1 MGKTMKTSGMNKDFK
16 KISGEIM
23 QEIKTV
29 MASGYSESGASTKK
43 RSLKGMTGK
52 STSPNEDIN
61 WNASLLRQRGR
72 LMFMSSPIARS
83 AIETQKTKVVGTGLN
98 LHSTIDMDLLQMS
111 PEAAKA
117 WQRKTEREWKIWANN
132 RENCDAI
139 GVNTFAGMQQ
149 LAVMNWLPNGDVFGI
164 FQRDF
169 KTSVMNPYSLRIH
182 MVEADRICTPYEAR
196 LVPYGGRTDGTAKNG
211 NRIFDGVEIDS
222 KGRAVAI
229 YVCNVYPN
237 QMLRETDKMAW
248 ERVQLHS
255 PRTGLLNYVQIM
267 YTERPDQYR
276 GVSYLAPVIEPMLN
290 ITRYTQ
296 SEVIAAMIQSWFTA
310 WIKTETNPAAF
321 PLAEASY
328 GDDDNPELPP
338 DRNISDNSMEY
349 EMGPGNVL
357 HLAKDEDV
365 KFGAPS
371 IPTPGFDTFVKV
383 LCKEI
388 GAALNIPYDVLL
400 KEFNASYS
408 ASRAALME
416 AWEAFRMRRAMLVE
430 RFCQPVYETWLAEA
444 VALGRISAPGFFTDP
459 VIRAAWCKA
468 EWLGPVQGQ
477 LDPTKEVKA
486 DILAVQHGF
495 KTHEQVT
502 REYGGGD
509 WLENVE
515 RLKEENK
522 LLADAGTDAA
532 ADATKFYNEP
542 DLEPD
547 NPGGGKSE

>member
-1 MGKTMKTSGMNKDFK
+1 VSE
-16 KISGEIM
+16 KIIPMTTGTISRP
-23 QEIKTV
+23 
-29 MASGYSESGASTKK
+29 MASGYSESGASLKK

-52 STSPNEDIN
+52 SSSPNEDIN
-61 WNASLLRQRGR
+61 WNNYTLRQRGR
-72 LMFMSSPIARS
+72 LMFMSSPVARS

-98 LHSTIDMDLLQMS
+98 LHSTIDRDLLKMS
-111 PEAAKA
+111 PEAAKK
-117 WQRKTEREWKIWANN
+117 WQRNTEREFRLWADN

-139 GVNTFAGMQQ
+139 GMNTFAGMQQ
-149 LAVMNWLPNGDVFGI
+149 LAVTNWLPNGDVFAL

-169 KTSVMNPYSLRIH
+169 NTTQMNPYSLRLH
-182 MVEADRICTPYEAR
+182 MIEADRVCTPYDRRIIPGA
-196 LVPYGGRTDGTAKNG
+196 VKTDGKAKNG
-211 NRIFDGVEIDS
+211 NRIYDGVEVD
-222 KGRAVAI
+222 KHGKVVAI
-229 YVCNVYPN
+229 YICNVYPN
-237 QMLRETDKMAW
+237 QTLKETDKMIW
-248 ERVQLHS
+248 HRVRVRSSQ
-255 PRTGLLNYVQIM
+255 TGMLNFVHILDS
-267 YTERPDQYR
+267 ERPDQYR

-296 SEVIAAMIQSWFTA
+296 SEVIGAMIQSWFTA
-310 WIKTETNPAAF
+310 WIKTDTNKAEF
-321 PLAEASY
+321 PIAEASY
-328 GDDDNPELPP
+328 GDDDNPDLPP
-338 DRNISDNSMEY
+338 DRNISENSNEY

-357 HLAKDEDV
+357 HLGENEDV
-365 KFGAPS
+365 KFGSPS

-416 AWEAFRMRRAMLVE
+416 AWEAFRIRRAWLVE

-444 VALGRISAPGFFTDP
+444 VALGRVNAPGFFTDP
-459 VIRAAWCKA
+459 IIRAAWCKA

-486 DILAVQHGF
+486 DILAVAHGF

-509 WLENVE
+509 WNENVE
-515 RLKEENK
+515 RLKEENAA
-522 LLADAGTDAA
+522 LAEAGTSVAEDA
-532 ADATKFYNEP
+532 DKFYNEP
-542 DLEPD
+542 DLDPG
-547 NPGGGKSE
+547 NPGGGNNG

>member
-1 MGKTMKTSGMNKDFK
+1 MGKTQNAPVTGT
-16 KISGEIM
+16 ISRP
-23 QEIKTV
+23 
-29 MASGYSESGASTKK
+29 MASGYSEAGASTKK
-43 RSLKGMTGK
+43 RSLKGMTGI

-98 LHSTIDMDLLQMS
+98 LHATIDRDLLKLT
-111 PEAAKA
+111 PEAAKQ
-117 WQRKTEREWKIWANN
+117 WQRNTEREWRAWADNK
-132 RENCDAI
+132 ENCDAI
-139 GVNTFAGMQQ
+139 GMNTFAGMQQ
-149 LAVMNWLPNGDVFGI
+149 LAITNMLPNGDIFSV

-169 KTSVMNPYSLRIH
+169 NTTPMNPYSLRLH
-182 MVEADRICTPYEAR
+182 MIEADRICTPFNMR
-196 LVPYGGRTDGTAKNG
+196 LVPGGMKTDGKAKNG
-211 NRIFDGVEIDS
+211 NRIYDGVEVD
-222 KGRAVAI
+222 KHGKVVAI
-229 YVCNVYPN
+229 YICNIYPN
-237 QMLRETDKMAW
+237 QMLREANKIKFQ
-248 ERVQLHS
+248 RVELKS
-255 PRTGLLNYVQIM
+255 SRTGLLNFVHIM
-267 YTERPDQYR
+267 DSERPDQYR

-296 SEVIAAMIQSWFTA
+296 SEVIGAMIQSWFTA
-310 WIKTETNPAAF
+310 WIKTDTNPAEL
-321 PLAEASY
+321 PIAEASY
-328 GDDDNPELPP
+328 GDDDNPDIPP
-338 DRNISDNSMEY
+338 DRNISDNSNEY

-357 HLAKDEDV
+357 HLGTNEDV

-388 GAALNIPYDVLL
+388 GAALNIPYDVLM

-459 VIRAAWCKA
+459 IIRAAWCKA

-509 WLENVE
+509 WQENVE
-515 RLKEENK
+515 RLKDENQMLK
-522 LLADAGTDAA
+522 EAGTDGPGSASQ
-532 ADATKFYNEP
+532 FYNEP
-542 DLEPD
+542 EPPD
-547 NPGGGKSE
+547 GGENNA

>member
-1 MGKTMKTSGMNKDFK
+1 MGKKQSRAPATGTIFNTGLNRFF
-16 KISGEIM
+16 
-23 QEIKTV
+23 
-29 MASGYSESGASTKK
+29 ASGYSEAGASTKK
-43 RSLKGMTGK
+43 RSLKGLTGK

-61 WNASLLRQRGR
+61 WNNYTLRQRGR

-98 LHSTIDMDLLQMS
+98 LHSTVDRDLLNLT
-111 PEAAKA
+111 PEAAKE
-117 WQRKTEREWKIWANN
+117 WQRKTEREWRMWSGNK
-132 RENCDAI
+132 ENCDAI
-139 GVNTFAGMQQ
+139 GMNSFAGMQQ
-149 LAVMNWLPNGDVFGI
+149 LAVTNWLPNGDIFGL

-169 KTSVMNPYSLRIH
+169 RTTPMNPYSLRIH
-182 MVEADRICTPYEAR
+182 LVEADRVCTPYDMRA
-196 LVPYGGRTDGTAKNG
+196 VPSGMRTDGIAKNG
-211 NRIFDGVEIDS
+211 NRIYDGVEVDRHGKI
-222 KGRAVAI
+222 VAI
-229 YVCNVYPN
+229 YVCNIYPN
-237 QMLRETDKMAW
+237 QMLRNVQDITW
-248 ERVQLHS
+248 QRVALRS
-255 PRTGLLNYVQIM
+255 SRTGLLNFVHILDS
-267 YTERPDQYR
+267 ERPDQYR

-296 SEVIAAMIQSWFTA
+296 SEVIGAMIQSWFTA
-310 WIKTETNPAAF
+310 WIKTETNPSDF

-328 GDDDNPELPP
+328 GDDDNPDVPP
-338 DRNISDNSMEY
+338 DRNISENSNEY

-357 HLAKDEDV
+357 HLGQNEDV
-365 KFGAPS
+365 KFGSPS

-416 AWEAFRMRRAMLVE
+416 AWEAFRMRRAWLVE

-444 VALGRISAPGFFTDP
+444 VALGRISAPGFFNDP
-459 VIRAAWCKA
+459 IIRAAWSKA

-515 RLKEENK
+515 RLKDENQ
-522 LLADAGTDAA
+522 LLMAAGTNATEN
-532 ADATKFYNEP
+532 ADRINNEP
-542 DLEPD
+542 EPAPD
-547 NPGGGKSE
+547 TPGGGSNE

>member
-1 MGKTMKTSGMNKDFK
+1 MGKAYRPVSVTGTIYTPEMVQR
-16 KISGEIM
+16 I
-23 QEIKTV
+23 
-29 MASGYSESGASTKK
+29 MASGYSEAGASTKK

-52 STSPNEDIN
+52 SSSPNEDIN
-61 WNASLLRQRGR
+61 WNNGLLRQRSR

-98 LHSTIDMDLLQMS
+98 LHSTIDRDLLQMT
-111 PEAAKA
+111 PEAAKK
-117 WQRKTEREWKIWANN
+117 WQRNTEREWRLWADNK
-132 RENCDAI
+132 ENCDAI
-139 GVNTFAGMQQ
+139 GMNTFAGMQQ
-149 LAVMNWLPNGDVFGI
+149 LAIGNWLPNGDIFSVFK
-164 FQRDF
+164 RDF
-169 KTSVMNPYSLRIH
+169 KTTPMNPYSLRLH
-182 MVEADRICTPYEAR
+182 MIEADRVCTPYDAQV
-196 LVPYGGRTDGTAKNG
+196 VPHGMRTDGKNPKNG
-211 NRIFDGVEIDS
+211 NRIYDGIEVD
-222 KGRAVAI
+222 KNGKVVAI
-229 YVCNVYPN
+229 HICSIYPN
-237 QMLRETDKMAW
+237 QMLRDAKDITW
-248 ERVQLHS
+248 QRVELRS
-255 PRTGLLNYVQIM
+255 PRTGLLNFVHIM
-267 YTERPDQYR
+267 DSERPDQYR

-296 SEVIAAMIQSWFTA
+296 SEVIGAMIQSWFTA
-310 WIKTETNPAAF
+310 WIKTETNPAEF
-321 PLAEASY
+321 PFTEASN
-328 GDDDNPELPP
+328 GDDDDPDNPP
-338 DRNISDNSMEY
+338 DRNISDNSNEY

-357 HLAKDEDV
+357 HLGKDEDV
-365 KFGAPS
+365 KFGSPS

-416 AWEAFRMRRAMLVE
+416 AWEAFRMRRAWLVE

-444 VALGRISAPGFFTDP
+444 VALGRISAPGFFNDP
-459 VIRAAWCKA
+459 IIRAAWSKA

-509 WLENVE
+509 WHENVE
-515 RLKEENK
+515 HLKDENQ
-522 LLADAGTDAA
+522 LLAEAGTDAA

-542 DLEPD
+542 DLEPN

>member
-1 MGKTMKTSGMNKDFK
+1 VGKKQMEAPVTGTIYNTGLKG
-16 KISGEIM
+16 IY
-23 QEIKTV
+23 
-29 MASGYSESGASTKK
+29 ASGYSEGGASTKK
-43 RSLKGMTGK
+43 RSLKGLTGK
-52 STSPNEDIN
+52 SSSPNEDIN
-61 WNASLLRQRGR
+61 WNQYPLRQRGR

-98 LHSTIDMDLLQMS
+98 LHSTIDRDLLKLS
-111 PEAAKA
+111 PEAAKE
-117 WQRKTEREWKIWANN
+117 WQKNTERQWRLWADNK
-132 RENCDAI
+132 ESCDAI
-139 GVNTFAGMQQ
+139 GMNTFAGLQQ
-149 LAVMNWLPNGDVFGI
+149 LAVTNWLPNGDIFGL

-169 KTSVMNPYSLRIH
+169 RTSRMNPFSLRIH
-182 MVEADRICTPYEAR
+182 MIEADRVCTPYNQMA
-196 LVPYGGRTDGTAKNG
+196 VPRGGRTDGVAKNG
-211 NRIFDGVEIDS
+211 NRIYDGVEVD
-222 KGRAVAI
+222 KHGKAVAI
-229 YVCNVYPN
+229 YICSIYPN
-237 QMLRETDKMAW
+237 QTLRDVKDITW
-248 ERVQLHS
+248 QRVELRS
-255 PRTGLLNYVQIM
+255 ARTGLLNYVHIID
-267 YTERPDQYR
+267 TERPDQYR

-296 SEVIAAMIQSWFTA
+296 SEVIGAMIQSWFTA
-310 WIKTETNPAAF
+310 WIKTETNPADF

-328 GDDDNPELPP
+328 GDDDDPDNPP
-338 DRNISDNSMEY
+338 DREISKNSNEY

-357 HLAKDEDV
+357 HLGKDEDV
-365 KFGAPS
+365 KFGSPS

-416 AWEAFRMRRAMLVE
+416 AWEAFRMRRAWLVE

-444 VALGRISAPGFFTDP
+444 VALGRVNAPGFFTDP
-459 VIRAAWCKA
+459 IIRAAWCKA

-486 DILAVQHGF
+486 DILAVAHGF

-509 WLENVE
+509 WNENVK
-515 RLKEENK
+515 RLKEENAALK
-522 LLADAGTDAA
+522 AAGTDAA
-532 ADATKFYNEP
+532 ADADKFNNEP
-542 DLEPD
+542 DLDPD
-547 NPGGGKSE
+547 MPGGGNNA

>member
-1 MGKTMKTSGMNKDFK
+1 MGKTMKPVTAGMNE
-16 KISGEIM
+16 EIR
-23 QEIKTV
+23 KV
-29 MASGYSESGASTKK
+29 MASGYSEAGASTKK

-52 STSPNEDIN
+52 SSSPNEDIN
-61 WNASLLRQRGR
+61 WNGGILRQRGR
-72 LMFMSSPIARS
+72 LMFMSSSIARS

-98 LHSTIDMDLLQMS
+98 LHSTIDRDLLKLT

-117 WQRKTEREWKIWANN
+117 WQRKTEREWRVWADN

-139 GVNTFAGMQQ
+139 GMNTFAGMQK
-149 LAVMNWLPNGDVFGI
+149 LAIVNMLPNGDIFGV
-164 FQRDF
+164 FQREF
-169 KTSVMNPYSLRIH
+169 KTTPMNPYSLRIH
-182 MVEADRICTPYEAR
+182 MIEADRISTPNEVK
-196 LVPYGGRTDGTAKNG
+196 LVPYGTRTDGIAKNG
-211 NRIFDGVEIDS
+211 NRIYDGVEVDQH
-222 KGRAVAI
+222 GRIVAI
-229 YVCNVYPN
+229 YICSVYPN
-237 QMLRETDKMAW
+237 QVRRETDRVEW
-248 ERVQLHS
+248 QRVQLRS
-255 PRTGLLNYVQIM
+255 PRTGLLNFVQIM
-267 YTERPDQYR
+267 EAERPDQYR
-276 GVSYLAPVIEPMLN
+276 GVSYLAPVIEPILN

-296 SEVIAAMIQSWFTA
+296 SEVIAAMVQSWFTA
-310 WIKTETNPAAF
+310 WIKTETNPGAF

-328 GDDDNPELPP
+328 GDDDNPDIPP
-338 DRNISDNSMEY
+338 DRNISDNSNEY

-357 HLAKDEDV
+357 HLNTNEDV
-365 KFGAPS
+365 KFGTPS
-371 IPTPGFDTFVKV
+371 IPVPGFDTFVKV

-430 RFCQPVYETWLAEA
+430 QFCQPVYETWLAEA

-502 REYGGGD
+502 REMGGGD
-509 WLENVE
+509 WHENVE
-515 RLKEENK
+515 RLKAENAALK
-522 LLADAGTDAA
+522 AAG
-532 ADATKFYNEP
+532 ATGSDNFQEEP
-542 DLEPD
+542 DLNPD
-547 NPGGGKSE
+547 NDGNNPDGGEGNE

>member
-1 MGKTMKTSGMNKDFK
+1 MGD
-16 KISGEIM
+16 KIRPLTTGTIS
-23 QEIKTV
+23 KP
-29 MASGYSESGASTKK
+29 MAAGYSEAGASTTK

-52 STSPNEDIN
+52 SSSPNEDIN
-61 WNASLLRQRGR
+61 WNNYTLRQRGR
-72 LMFMSSPIARS
+72 LMFMSSPVARS

-98 LHSTIDMDLLQMS
+98 LHCTIDRDLLQMT
-111 PEAAKA
+111 PDQAKK
-117 WQRKTEREWKIWANN
+117 WQRNTEREWRMWAENK
-132 RENCDAI
+132 ENCDAI
-139 GVNTFAGMQQ
+139 GMNSFAGMQQ
-149 LAVMNWLPNGDVFGI
+149 LAVTNWLPNGDIFGL

-169 KTSVMNPYSLRIH
+169 KTTPMNPYSLRIH
-182 MVEADRICTPYEAR
+182 LIEADRVCTPYDMRA
-196 LVPYGGRTDGTAKNG
+196 VPMGMRTDGIAKNG
-211 NRIFDGVEIDS
+211 NKIYDGVEVDS
-222 KGRAVAI
+222 HGKIVAI
-229 YVCNVYPN
+229 YVCSIYPN
-237 QMLRETDKMAW
+237 QMMKNVEDIKWQRVELR
-248 ERVQLHS
+248 S
-255 PRTGLLNYVQIM
+255 SRTGLLNFVQILDS
-267 YTERPDQYR
+267 ERPEQYR

-296 SEVIAAMIQSWFTA
+296 SEVIGAMIQSWFTA
-310 WIKTETNPAAF
+310 WIKTETNPSEF

-328 GDDDNPELPP
+328 GDDDDPNVPP
-338 DRNISDNSMEY
+338 DRNISDNSNEY

-357 HLAKDEDV
+357 HLGPNEDV
-365 KFGAPS
+365 KFGAPQ

-416 AWEAFRMRRAMLVE
+416 AWEAFRMRRAWLVE

-444 VALGRISAPGFFTDP
+444 VALGRVNAPGFFTDP
-459 VIRAAWCKA
+459 IIRAAWCKA

-486 DILAVQHGF
+486 DILAVAHGF

-509 WLENVE
+509 WNENVE
-515 RLKEENK
+515 RLKEENAALK
-522 LLADAGTDAA
+522 AAGTDAA
-532 ADATKFYNEP
+532 ADADKFNNEP
-542 DLEPD
+542 DLDPD
-547 NPGGGKSE
+547 MPGGGNNA

>member
-1 MGKTMKTSGMNKDFK
+1 MGKTINAAPVGT
-16 KISGEIM
+16 ISRPL
-23 QEIKTV
+23 
-29 MASGYSESGASTKK
+29 ASGYSEAGASTKK
-43 RSLKGMTGK
+43 RSLKGMTGT

-61 WNASLLRQRGR
+61 WNAGLLRQRGR

-98 LHSTIDMDLLQMS
+98 LHSTIDRDLLQLT
-111 PEAAKA
+111 PEAAKK
-117 WQRKTEREWKIWANN
+117 WQRKTEREWRVWADNK
-132 RENCDAI
+132 ENCDAI
-139 GVNTFAGMQQ
+139 GMNTFAGMQQ
-149 LAVMNWLPNGDVFGI
+149 LAITNWLPNGDIFGV

-169 KTSVMNPYSLRIH
+169 KENPLNPYSLRIH
-182 MVEADRICTPYEAR
+182 MVEADRICTPYNYR
-196 LVPYGGRTDGTAKNG
+196 LVPGGMRTDGKAKNG
-211 NRIFDGVEIDS
+211 NRIYDGVEVD
-222 KGRAVAI
+222 KHGKVVAI
-229 YVCNVYPN
+229 YVCNIYPN
-237 QMLRETDKMAW
+237 QMVRDANKVKWQRVELR
-248 ERVQLHS
+248 S
-255 PRTGLLNYVQIM
+255 SRTGLLNFVHILDS
-267 YTERPDQYR
+267 ERPDQYR

-296 SEVIAAMIQSWFTA
+296 SEVIGAMIQSWFTA
-310 WIKTETNPAAF
+310 WIKTETNPAEL
-321 PLAEASY
+321 PIAEASY
-328 GDDDNPELPP
+328 GDDDDLNIPP
-338 DRNISDNSMEY
+338 DRNISDNSNEY

-357 HLAKDEDV
+357 HLGANEDV
-365 KFGAPS
+365 KFGAPQ

-416 AWEAFRMRRAMLVE
+416 AWEAFRMRRAWLVE
-430 RFCQPVYETWLAEA
+430 KFCQPVYETWLAEA
-444 VALGRISAPGFFTDP
+444 VALGRINAPGFFTDP

-509 WLENVE
+509 WQENVE
-515 RLKEENK
+515 RLKDENK
-522 LLADAGTDAA
+522 MLMEAGTNAPA
-532 ADATKFYNEP
+532 NADRINNEP
-542 DLEPD
+542 EP
-547 NPGGGKSE
+547 NPTGGENNA

>member
-1 MGKTMKTSGMNKDFK
+1 VGKKQSRAPATGTIFNTGLNRFF
-16 KISGEIM
+16 
-23 QEIKTV
+23 
-29 MASGYSESGASTKK
+29 ASGYSEAGASTKK
-43 RSLKGMTGK
+43 RSLKGLTGK

-61 WNASLLRQRGR
+61 WNNYTLRQRGR

-98 LHSTIDMDLLQMS
+98 LHSTVDRDLLNLT
-111 PEAAKA
+111 PEAAKE
-117 WQRKTEREWKIWANN
+117 WQRKTEREWRMWSGNK
-132 RENCDAI
+132 ENCDAI
-139 GVNTFAGMQQ
+139 GMNSFAGMQQ
-149 LAVMNWLPNGDVFGI
+149 LAVTNWLPNGDIFGL

-169 KTSVMNPYSLRIH
+169 RTTPMNPYSLRIH
-182 MVEADRICTPYEAR
+182 LVEADRVCTPYDMRA
-196 LVPYGGRTDGTAKNG
+196 VPSGMRTDGIAKNG
-211 NRIFDGVEIDS
+211 NRIYDGVEVDRHGKI
-222 KGRAVAI
+222 VAI
-229 YVCNVYPN
+229 YVCNIYPN
-237 QMLRETDKMAW
+237 QMLRNVQDITW
-248 ERVQLHS
+248 QRVALRS
-255 PRTGLLNYVQIM
+255 SRTGLLNFVHILDS
-267 YTERPDQYR
+267 ERPDQYR

-296 SEVIAAMIQSWFTA
+296 SEVIGAMIQSWFTA
-310 WIKTETNPAAF
+310 WIKTETNPSDF

-328 GDDDNPELPP
+328 GDDDNPDVPP
-338 DRNISDNSMEY
+338 DRNISENSNEY

-357 HLAKDEDV
+357 HLGQNEDV
-365 KFGAPS
+365 KFGSPS

-416 AWEAFRMRRAMLVE
+416 AWEAFRMRRAWLVE

-444 VALGRISAPGFFTDP
+444 VALGRISAPGFFNDP
-459 VIRAAWCKA
+459 IIRAAWSKA

-515 RLKEENK
+515 RLKDENQ
-522 LLADAGTDAA
+522 LLMAAGTNATEN
-532 ADATKFYNEP
+532 ADRINNEP
-542 DLEPD
+542 EPAPD
-547 NPGGGKSE
+547 TPGGGSNE

>member
-1 MGKTMKTSGMNKDFK
+1 MGKQK
-16 KISGEIM
+16 KPLTTGTIFAP
-23 QEIKTV
+23 KV
-29 MASGYSESGASTKK
+29 SGYSEGGASTKK
-43 RSLKGMTGK
+43 RSLKGLTGK
-52 STSPNEDIN
+52 SSSPNEDIN
-61 WNASLLRQRGR
+61 WNNFTLRQRGR
-72 LMFMSSPIARS
+72 LMFMTSPVARS
-83 AIETQKTKVVGTGLN
+83 AVETQKTKVVGTGLN
-98 LHSTIDMDLLQMS
+98 LHSTIDAELLKMS
-111 PEAAKA
+111 PEAAKQ
-117 WQRKTEREWKIWANN
+117 WQKQTERKWRTWADNP
-132 RENCDAI
+132 EHCDAI
-139 GVNTFAGMQQ
+139 AMNSFAGMQQ
-149 LAVMNWLPNGDVFGI
+149 LAIVNMLPNGDVFGV

-169 KTSVMNPYSLRIH
+169 KKTPMNPYSLRIH
-182 MVEADRICTPYEAR
+182 MVEADRVSTPYDAR
-196 LVPYGGRTDGTAKNG
+196 TVAGGMRTDGVAKNG
-211 NRIFDGVEIDS
+211 HKIYDGVEVDNRG
-222 KGRAVAI
+222 KAVAI
-229 YVCNVYPN
+229 YICNIYAN
-237 QMLRETDKMAW
+237 QMLKNVQDIKW
-248 ERVQLHS
+248 QRVELRS
-255 PRTGLLNYVQIM
+255 SRTGLLNYVHILDS
-267 YTERPDQYR
+267 ERPDQYR

-296 SEVIAAMIQSWFTA
+296 SEVIGAMIQSWFTA
-310 WIKTETNPAAF
+310 WIKTETNPAEF

-328 GDDDNPELPP
+328 GDDDNPDIPP
-338 DRNISDNSMEY
+338 DRNISENSNEY
-349 EMGPGNVL
+349 EMGPGNIL
-357 HLAKDEDV
+357 HLAPNEDV
-365 KFGAPS
+365 KFGTPQ

-444 VALGRISAPGFFTDP
+444 VALGEINAPGFFNDP

-468 EWLGPVQGQ
+468 EWLGPVQGH

-515 RLKEENK
+515 RLKGENE
-522 LLADAGTDAA
+522 LLAAAGTNAA
-532 ADATKFYNEP
+532 ANATQFYNEP
-542 DLEPD
+542 DADPD
-547 NPGGGKSE
+547 NTGGETK

>member
-1 MGKTMKTSGMNKDFK
+1 MGEKLKPLTTGTIFAP
-16 KISGEIM
+16 
-23 QEIKTV
+23 
-29 MASGYSESGASTKK
+29 MASGYSEGGASTKK

-52 STSPNEDIN
+52 SSSPNEDIN
-61 WNASLLRQRGR
+61 WNNFTLRQRGR
-72 LMFMSSPIARS
+72 LMFMSSPVARS

-98 LHSTIDMDLLQMS
+98 LHSTIDRELLQMT
-111 PEAAKA
+111 PEQAKK
-117 WQRKTEREWKIWANN
+117 WQRQTERKWRTWANN
-132 RENCDAI
+132 PEHCDAI
-139 GVNTFAGMQQ
+139 GMNTFSGMQQ
-149 LAVMNWLPNGDVFGI
+149 LAIVNMLPNGDIFGV

-169 KTSVMNPYSLRIH
+169 KKTVMNPYSLRIH
-182 MVEADRICTPYEAR
+182 MVEADRVCTPYGMRA
-196 LVPYGGRTDGTAKNG
+196 VPAGMRTDGIAENG
-211 NRIFDGVEIDS
+211 NKIYDGVEVDS
-222 KGRAVAI
+222 HGKVVAI
-229 YVCNVYPN
+229 YICNVYPN
-237 QMLRETDKMAW
+237 QMLKNVQDIKW
-248 ERVQLHS
+248 QRVVLRS
-255 PRTGLLNYVQIM
+255 PQTGLLNFVQILDS
-267 YTERPDQYR
+267 ERPDQYR

-296 SEVIAAMIQSWFTA
+296 SEVIGAMIQSWFTA
-310 WIKTETNPAAF
+310 WIKTETNLSEIPI
-321 PLAEASY
+321 AEASY
-328 GDDDNPELPP
+328 GDDDNPEVPP
-338 DRNISDNSMEY
+338 DRNISDNSNEY
-349 EMGPGNVL
+349 EMGPGNIL
-357 HLAKDEDV
+357 HLAPNEDV
-365 KFGAPS
+365 KFGTPQ

-444 VALGRISAPGFFTDP
+444 VALGEISAPGFFTDP
-459 VIRAAWCKA
+459 EIRAAWCKA

-509 WLENVE
+509 WNENVE
-515 RLKEENK
+515 HLKEENK
-522 LLADAGTDAA
+522 MLRDAGTDPAG
-532 ADATKFYNEP
+532 DAEKFRNEP
-542 DLEPD
+542 DLDPD
-547 NPGGGKSE
+547 IPGGGNQ

>member
-1 MGKTMKTSGMNKDFK
+1 MGKKQRRAPATGTIFNSGLNRFY
-16 KISGEIM
+16 
-23 QEIKTV
+23 
-29 MASGYSESGASTKK
+29 ASGYSEGGASTKK
-43 RSLKGMTGK
+43 RSLKGLTGK
-52 STSPNEDIN
+52 SSSPNEDIN
-61 WNASLLRQRGR
+61 WNNFNLRQRGR
-72 LMFMSSPIARS
+72 LMFMTSPVARS

-98 LHSTIDMDLLQMS
+98 LHSTIDRDLLKMT
-111 PEAAKA
+111 PEAAKE
-117 WQRKTEREWKIWANN
+117 WQRNTERQWRLWADNK
-132 RENCDAI
+132 ENCDAI
-139 GVNTFAGMQQ
+139 GMNSFAGMQQ
-149 LAVMNWLPNGDVFGI
+149 LAVTNWLPNGDIFAL

-169 KTSVMNPYSLRIH
+169 RTTPMNPYSLRIH
-182 MVEADRICTPYEAR
+182 MIEADRICTPYDMRA
-196 LVPYGGRTDGTAKNG
+196 VPSGMRTDGIAKNG
-211 NRIFDGVEIDS
+211 NRIFDGVEVDRHGKI
-222 KGRAVAI
+222 VAI
-229 YVCNVYPN
+229 YICNIYPN
-237 QMLRETDKMAW
+237 QMLRNVQDIEW
-248 ERVQLHS
+248 QRVELRS
-255 PRTGLLNYVQIM
+255 SRTGLLNYVQILDS
-267 YTERPDQYR
+267 ERPDQYR

-296 SEVIAAMIQSWFTA
+296 SEVIGAMIQSWFTA
-310 WIKTETNPAAF
+310 WIKTETNPAEF

-328 GDDDNPELPP
+328 GDDDNPDVPP
-338 DRNISDNSMEY
+338 DRNISENSNEY

-357 HLAKDEDV
+357 HLGQNEDV
-365 KFGAPS
+365 KFGSPS

-416 AWEAFRMRRAMLVE
+416 AWEAFRMRRAWLVE

-444 VALGRISAPGFFTDP
+444 VALGRVSAPGFFNDP
-459 VIRAAWCKA
+459 IIRAAWCKA

-509 WLENVE
+509 WHENVE
-515 RLKEENK
+515 HLKDENK
-522 LLADAGTDAA
+522 LLAEAGTDAA

>member
-1 MGKTMKTSGMNKDFK
+1 MGKKQKKAPATGTIFNSGLNA
-16 KISGEIM
+16 IY
-23 QEIKTV
+23 
-29 MASGYSESGASTKK
+29 ASGYSESGASMKK
-43 RSLKGMTGK
+43 RSLKGLTGR
-52 STSPNEDIN
+52 SSSPNEDIN
-61 WNASLLRQRGR
+61 WNSYPLRQRGR

-83 AIETQKTKVVGTGLN
+83 AIEIQKTKVVGTGLN
-98 LHSTIDMDLLQMS
+98 LHSTIDRDLLKMT
-111 PEAAKA
+111 PEAAKE
-117 WQRKTEREWKIWANN
+117 WQQNTEREWRLWA
-132 RENCDAI
+132 ENKDHCDAI
-139 GVNTFAGMQQ
+139 GMNTFAGMQQ
-149 LAVMNWLPNGDVFGI
+149 LAITNWLPNGDIFGL

-169 KTSVMNPYSLRIH
+169 RTSQMNPYSLRIH
-182 MVEADRICTPYEAR
+182 MIEADRVCTPR
-196 LVPYGGRTDGTAKNG
+196 DSVHVLHGGLTDGVNRKTG
-211 NRIFDGVEIDS
+211 NQIYDGVEVD
-222 KGRAVAI
+222 KHGKVVAI
-229 YVCNVYPN
+229 HICNVYPN
-237 QMLRETDKMAW
+237 QALLNVDEIKWQRVELRSA
-248 ERVQLHS
+248 
-255 PRTGLLNYVQIM
+255 RTGLLNYVHIM
-267 YTERPDQYR
+267 DSERPDQYR

-296 SEVIAAMIQSWFTA
+296 SEVIGAMIQSWFTA
-310 WIKTETNPAAF
+310 WIKTDTN
-321 PLAEASY
+321 LAEYPIQEASY
-328 GDDDNPELPP
+328 GDDDNPDVPP
-338 DRNISDNSMEY
+338 DRNISDNSNEY

-357 HLAKDEDV
+357 HLGQNEDV
-365 KFGAPS
+365 KFGSPS

-388 GAALNIPYDVLL
+388 GAALNIPYDVLM

-416 AWEAFRMRRAMLVE
+416 AWDAFRMRRAWLVE

-444 VALGRISAPGFFTDP
+444 VALGRVSAPGFFNDP
-459 VIRAAWCKA
+459 IVRAAWCKA

-486 DILAVQHGF
+486 DILAVQHGY

-509 WLENVE
+509 WYENVE

-522 LLADAGTDAA
+522 LLKEAGTDAA

>member
-1 MGKTMKTSGMNKDFK
+1 MGKSMKSSGMKDFK
-16 KISGEIM
+16 QISGGIM
-23 QEIKTV
+23 QEIRNV

-267 YTERPDQYR
+267 DTERPDQYR

>member
-16 KISGEIM
+16 QISGNIM
-23 QEIKTV
+23 QEIRTV

-61 WNASLLRQRGR
+61 WNGSLLRQRGR

-98 LHSTIDMDLLQMS
+98 LHSTIDTDLLQMS
-111 PEAAKA
+111 PDAAKA

-237 QMLRETDKMAW
+237 QMLRETDKMEW
-248 ERVQLHS
+248 ERVQLRS

-267 YTERPDQYR
+267 DTERPDQYR

-310 WIKTETNPAAF
+310 WIKTETNPAEF

-328 GDDDNPELPP
+328 GDDDNPDMPP
-338 DRNISDNSMEY
+338 DRNISDNSNEY

-365 KFGAPS
+365 KFGTPS

-416 AWEAFRMRRAMLVE
+416 AWESFRMHRAMLVE

-459 VIRAAWCKA
+459 IIRAAWCKA

-522 LLADAGTDAA
+522 LLYEAGTDAV

-547 NPGGGKSE
+547 NPGGGRSE